1 MAVTYE
7 TAVDAYL
14 DNADYEAAG
23 SVAKARAFVTA
34 CVQLAMLLPASS
46 SSGGSSMSFDMNEL
60 RANKERA
67 QAFVSA
73 NSGGSSARFL
83 SVNTGDFR

>member
-1 MAVTYE
+1 MAVSYD

-23 SVAKARAFVTA
+23 SVAKAQAFVTA
-34 CVQLAMLLPASS
+34 CVQLAMLLPSSASS
-46 SSGGSSMSFDMNEL
+46 QGSSQSFDIGEL

-67 QAFVSA
+67 QAYIAA
-73 NSGGSSARFL
+73 NAAGARTRFL
-83 SVNTGDFR
+83 SVNTGGFR